1 MCHISVFYYIHGYLI
16 LTDIPKGLPEAQKA
30 ALKTF
35 DKYCAVMQNYV
46 DPKLM
51 NPLFVKQGVFSD
63 GVSPITGPAKEL
75 QLRVQMKYMLGN
87 IRKHIGAKNAEVF
100 YGLIYAFQTVSEYHI
115 LANHL
120 EG

>member
-1 MCHISVFYYIHGYLI
+1 MYLTHI
-16 LTDIPKGLPEAQKA
+16 DIPKGLPEAQAA

-35 DKYCAVMQNYV
+35 DKYYTVMQNYI
-46 DPKLM
+46 DPKVM

-63 GVSPITGPAKEL
+63 VVSPITGPAKEL
-75 QLRVQMKYMLGN
+75 QLRVQMTYMLGN

-100 YGLIYAFQTVSEYHI
+100 YGLIYAFQTVSDYHI